1 MGGGKI
7 MAKWNIKPKH
17 FMIAMIVSFII
28 AAIIFSGVILKNDV
42 VGRFIFG
49 FVWLIIG
56 IVWLG
61 QYFHTKKKEENKG

>member
-1 MGGGKI
+1 MEGGEI

>member
-1 MGGGKI
+1 MEGGEI

-17 FMIAMIVSFII
+17 FVIAMIVSFII

-49 FVWLIIG
+49 FVWLIVG

-61 QYFHTKKKEENKG
+61 QYQYFRTKKKEEK

>member
-1 MGGGKI
+1 